1 MGPTVIRGLP
11 AHILLVHVVLAIVPV
26 AAVLV
31 IVAAVWP
38 AARRWLNWLPAL
50 AALGA
55 LVFVPI
61 TTHAGHWLENHY
73 RGQITAAIQH
83 HVNLGNQMFGWVLAL
98 FGASVLVLALN
109 WFEGQRSLVVGTG
122 RGPAATKRVGD
133 GARNG
138 SDNLPGNRPEG
149 GAGIGPGSGAGDH
162 LSAGGTDGAHR
173 GGVSVAA
180 RPRSASS
187 TSARL
192 GMFGSRPLRVLVAI
206 LAIVAAVGAVQQVYR
221 TGEAG
226 SRAVWTGTF
235 SN

>member
-1 MGPTVIRGLP
+1 MGPTVISGLP

-38 AARRWLNWLPAL
+38 AARRWLNWLPVL

-61 TTHAGHWLENHY
+61 TTHAGHWLEKHY

-83 HVNLGNQMFGWVLAL
+83 HVNLGNQMFPWVLAL
-98 FGASVLVLALN
+98 FVASLLVLALN
-109 WFEGQRSLVVGTG
+109 RFEGQHSFVVGVG
-122 RGPAATKRVGD
+122 SKPAVKNPTHG
-133 GARNG
+133 G
-138 SDNLPGNRPEG
+138 SDRAAAQSPKAPSDAHVDDQSDSLNSGTG
-149 GAGIGPGSGAGDH
+149 G
-162 LSAGGTDGAHR
+162 GAHR

-180 RPRSASS
+180 RPRSTSS
-187 TSARL
+187 TSQRL
-192 GMFGSRPLRVLVAI
+192 GMLGSRPLRMVVAI
-206 LAIVAAVGAVQQVYR
+206 IAIVAALGAVQQVYR

-235 SN
+235 SK

>member
-1 MGPTVIRGLP
+1 MGPTVISGLP
-11 AHILLVHVVLAIVPV
+11 AHILLVHVVLTVVPA

-31 IVAAVWP
+31 IVAGVWP
-38 AARRWLNWLPAL
+38 AARRWLNWLPVL

-55 LVFVPI
+55 LVSVPI

-73 RGQITAAIQH
+73 NGQITAAIRH

-98 FGASVLVLALN
+98 FVASVLVLALN
-109 WFEGQRSLVVGTG
+109 WFEGQRSFVVGS
-122 RGPAATKRVGD
+122 RGTPAVTTPA
-133 GARNG
+133 
-138 SDNLPGNRPEG
+138 GN
-149 GAGIGPGSGAGDH
+149 GAGAFLGAETAPSGLGDPGDPGDPGTVGA
-162 LSAGGTDGAHR
+162 SR
-173 GGVSVAA
+173 GGVVVAT

-187 TSARL
+187 SSRRL
-192 GMFGSRPLRVLVAI
+192 GRFGSRPLRVIVAI

-235 SN
+235 SE